1 MLLSL
6 SFPLLNH
13 GKSDDHNRKENPNC
27 PPPPSPPPIKKR
39 SFSLVLL
46 LALLILV
53 VLATFSYEQHSM
65 FVVEGYVPTRRRISH
80 VFASSSSSSAVNSNN
95 MTIDWPSVCA
105 NYYNHTNNGSAP
117 IPHHE
122 EEEEPN
128 ILNMPWYDIVINVG
142 ASMFFILGAGLMSG
156 FTLGLLSIDTMQLD
170 ILKSTGTEKE
180 RKYAARL
187 APILKRHH
195 LLLVTLLL
203 WNALCVECLPLFLD
217 KLVPE
222 WAAILLGITFVLL
235 FGEVIPQSV
244 ISRYGM
250 AIGGTLYWL
259 VWFLIGLAFVIA
271 YPISKLLD
279 WMLGSDH
286 GTLYKRTELKE
297 LVNIHSKAHDPN
309 FHLTEHEAKILGGAL
324 EFARIPV
331 SQILTKFENVFM
343 LDFDSQL
350 DVDTM
355 TSIWQAGHSR
365 IPVFKGDKNNVVGLL
380 YVKDLI
386 LVNPDECV
394 PISTILTFYGRE
406 VLKVFP
412 DTYCD
417 EMLKTFK
424 SGRTHIAIVQEP
436 RESET
441 GGDPYYAI
449 VGIVSLEDIIE
460 EIIKDEIVDE
470 TDIYVD
476 NTNQSKINRPQNSTS
491 LLLKLE
497 RTNRLTP
504 KQVVAVGSYLW
515 KSMATFR
522 LLPEEYLHRLLG
534 KCAVVDVKK
543 SSSDEELLLI
553 EKNKECDYFALVFSG
568 KLEAVFC
575 EEKFTSEMGPWSFIG
590 ERALTRET
598 FIPDYD
604 VRIVKDVTF
613 VKITKKDFIEII
625 SQVFIQENS
634 FFLPKD
640 MEWMNPILNNMNKH
654 QNSNVKISASHV
666 THKSSDNLNK
676 TPEPENTPVDD
687 TDIELDHVIPQK
699 KRFFKKYSK
708 FKDDLNEEDD
718 IV

>member
-1 MLLSL
+1 MLSV
-6 SFPLLNH
+6 N
-13 GKSDDHNRKENPNC
+13 DNRKAPQ
-27 PPPPSPPPIKKR
+27 IKKK
-39 SFSLVLL
+39 SFSLVFTLS
-46 LALLILV
+46 LLILV
-53 VLATFSYEQHSM
+53 ALATLSFENYVQHDESVAAWSDSSSM
-65 FVVEGYVPTRRRISH
+65 FVEGYVPTTKRFSN
-80 VFASSSSSSAVNSNN
+80 VFASSIDDNS
-95 MTIDWPSVCA
+95 TIDWPTVCA
-105 NYYNHTNNGSAP
+105 HYYNHTNGSS
-117 IPHHE
+117 HTGE
-122 EEEEPN
+122 EKDDEES
-128 ILNMPWYDIVINVG
+128 ILNMPWYDIVINVC
-142 ASMFFILGAGLMSG
+142 ASIFFILGAGLMSG

-222 WAAILLGITFVLL
+222 WVAILLGITAVLL
-235 FGEVIPQSV
+235 FGEIIPQAV
-244 ISRYGM
+244 ISRYGI
-250 AIGGTLYWL
+250 AIGGTLFWL
-259 VWFLIGLAFVIA
+259 VWFLIGLAFIIS

-279 WMLGSDH
+279 WILGADH

-331 SQILTKFENVFM
+331 SQIMTKFENVYM
-343 LDFDSQL
+343 LDIDNKL
-350 DVDTM
+350 DVETM

-365 IPVFKGDKNNVVGLL
+365 IPVFKGDKNNIVGLL

-386 LVNPDECV
+386 LVNPDECL

-424 SGRTHIAIVQEP
+424 SGRTHIAIVHEP

-497 RTNRLTP
+497 RTHRLTP
-504 KQVVAVGSYLW
+504 KQVVAVASYLW

-534 KCAVVDVKK
+534 KCAVVDIKK
-543 SSSDEELLLI
+543 TSDQELLLI
-553 EKNKECDYFALVFSG
+553 EKNKECDFFALVFSG
-568 KLEAVFC
+568 KLEAVFG

-604 VRIVKDVTF
+604 VRIVKDVSF

-625 SQVFIQENS
+625 SQVFIQEDS

-640 MEWMNPILNNMNKH
+640 MEWMNPILTNMTKN
-654 QNSNVKISASHV
+654 QTSNVKISSSPHIP
-666 THKSSDNLNK
+666 HRSSDNLNK
-676 TPEPENTPVDD
+676 NLEPVRPVLDTTPAD
-687 TDIELDHVIPQK
+687 TEIELDVDHTISQK
-699 KRFFKKYSK
+699 KGFFQKYSK
-708 FKDDLNEEDD
+708 FKDDMNEEDD